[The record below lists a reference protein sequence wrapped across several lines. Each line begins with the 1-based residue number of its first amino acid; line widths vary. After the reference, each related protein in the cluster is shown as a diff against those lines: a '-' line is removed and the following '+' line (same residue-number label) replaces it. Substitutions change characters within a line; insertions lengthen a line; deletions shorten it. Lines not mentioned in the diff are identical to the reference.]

1 MMATNNVIS
10 ITPESEI
17 KQFVGE
23 YDVAVCG
30 YGGAGGCA
38 SLEASRNNAKV
49 ILFERASDGGGSTA
63 LSSCEMYLGGSG
75 GTSLQNACGF
85 EDSNENMIAYIEA
98 SLEVK
103 VIQKK

>member
-1 MMATNNVIS
+1 MATNNVIS

-38 SLEASRNNAKV
+38 CL
-49 ILFERASDGGGSTA
+49 L
-63 LSSCEMYLGGSG
+63 Y
-75 GTSLQNACGF
+75 TSPSPRDTG
-85 EDSNENMIAYIEA
+85 
-98 SLEVK
+98 
-103 VIQKK
+103 